1 MTTIQTSWIST
12 LATMQ
17 QGQAVGVPGATA
29 APASTASPT
38 TTAPTGSNG
47 QPLPAQP
54 GTASGSPFGMMLP
67 MLVVFGL
74 IIGWQVWQGRKQGK
88 VREEMLKSVKKGDKV
103 ATSGGVIGQVCELT
117 NDEMVLQVE
126 VGKIRFSRNALVGVV
141 RSGKELPDSKIEV
154 KEATVSV

>member
-1 MTTIQTSWIST
+1 MNTVHTSWLTS
-12 LATMQ
+12 LASMQ

-29 APASTASPT
+29 APAATATPT
-38 TTAPTGSNG
+38 TTASTGASG

-54 GTASGSPFGMMLP
+54 ATNPGAGLGMFLP

-88 VREEMLKSVKKGDKV
+88 VREEMLKSIKKGDKV
-103 ATSGGVIGQVCELT
+103 ATTGGVIGQICELT

-126 VGKIRFSRNALVGVV
+126 VGKIRFSRAALAGVI

-154 KEATVSV
+154 KETTVSV